1 MEKIKIYGFLF
12 LSGNANEDV
21 LSNVARNF
29 LLVVE
34 NVDHLLVDVA
44 VEISRGIF
52 DCDGVANRLTGLRE
66 VVSEDVD
73 VPALDVE
80 FQRVDTVDVA
90 FVPLPVVVIVKG
102 DSAKAANLHN
112 LLERSAIL
120 LLLEVHT
127 FAILFHCQN

>member
-1 MEKIKIYGFLF
+1 MEKIKIYGLLL

-21 LSNVARNF
+21 LSDVAGNF

-44 VEISRGIF
+44 VEIGRRIL
-52 DCDGVANRLTGLRE
+52 DCHSVTNRLTGLRE
-66 VVSEDVD
+66 VVAEDVD

-80 FQRVDTVDVA
+80 LQRVDAVDVSL
-90 FVPLPVVVIVKG
+90 VPLPIVVVVKG
-102 DSAKAANLHN
+102 DGAKAANLHN

-120 LLLEVHT
+120 LLLEVHA

>member
-1 MEKIKIYGFLF
+1 MEKIKIYGLLI

-21 LSNVARNF
+21 LSDVAGNF

-34 NVDHLLVDVA
+34 NVDHLLVDVT
-44 VEISRGIF
+44 VEIGRRIL
-52 DCDGVANRLTGLRE
+52 DCHSVTNRLTGLRE
-66 VVSEDVD
+66 VVAEDVD

-80 FQRVDTVDVA
+80 FQRVDAVDVSL
-90 FVPLPVVVIVKG
+90 VPLPIVVVVKG
-102 DSAKAANLHN
+102 DGAKAANLHN

-120 LLLEVHT
+120 LLLEVHA

>member
-1 MEKIKIYGFLF
+1 MEKIKIYGLLI

-21 LSNVARNF
+21 LSDVAGNF

-34 NVDHLLVDVA
+34 NVDHLLVDVT
-44 VEISRGIF
+44 VEIGRRIL
-52 DCDGVANRLTGLRE
+52 DCHGVTNRLTGLRE
-66 VVSEDVD
+66 VVAEDVD

-80 FQRVDTVDVA
+80 FQRVDAVDVSL
-90 FVPLPVVVIVKG
+90 VPLPIVVVVKG
-102 DSAKAANLHN
+102 DGAKAANLHN

-120 LLLEVHT
+120 LLLEVHA